1 MAKLDK
7 KIIGLVTDFGAK
19 GHHYVASM
27 KGVILKINPE
37 VDIIDI
43 SHNITPFSIIETSYI
58 VKTTHKYYPEDTVFI
73 VVVDP
78 GVGSS
83 REIVAIK
90 TINNQFFVGPN
101 NGIFSNVFSPD
112 DIDECVTVENHNY
125 FLKPI
130 SKIFHGRDIM
140 APVGAYITKN
150 VPLNNFGP
158 SFNPLKFVKYPLKYE
173 ISPKNKKITCVIQYI
188 DTFGNLTTNMSL
200 QENRILG
207 TSIVLEHGKEIVM
220 LYKNQE
226 YRGKFTS
233 HFESVP
239 PKSILFVKGSSGYL
253 EVSINLG
260 NAAKEI
266 RIELGDEIS
275 FSF

>member
-7 KIIGLVTDFGAK
+7 KIIGLVSDFGAK
-19 GHHYVASM
+19 GQHYVASM
-27 KGVILKINPE
+27 KGVILKINPK
-37 VDIIDI
+37 VKIIDI
-43 SHNITPFSIIETSYI
+43 SHNIAPFSIIETSYI
-58 VKTTHKYYPEDTVFI
+58 VKTTYKYYPEDIVFI

-83 REIVAIK
+83 RKIVAIK
-90 TINNQFFVGPN
+90 TVNNQFFIGPD

-112 DIDECVTVENHNY
+112 EIVECVVVENQKY
-125 FLKPI
+125 FFKPI

-158 SFNPLKFVKYPLKYE
+158 SFNPAKFVKCTLKYE

-200 QENRILG
+200 QENRILE

-233 HFESVP
+233 HFEMVP

-260 NAAKEI
+260 NAAKELG
-266 RIELGDEIS
+266 IELGDEIL
-275 FSF
+275 FSI

>member
-7 KIIGLVTDFGAK
+7 KIIGLVTDFGSK

-27 KGVILKINPE
+27 KGVILKINPK
-37 VDIIDI
+37 VKIIDI
-43 SHNITPFSIIETSYI
+43 SHNIAPFSVIETSYV
-58 VKTTHKYYPEDTVFI
+58 VKTTYKYYPEDTVFI
-73 VVVDP
+73 VIVDP

-90 TINNQFFVGPN
+90 TVNNQFFVGPD

-112 DIDECVTVENHNY
+112 EIVECVVVENQNY
-125 FLKPI
+125 FFKPI

-158 SFNPLKFVKYPLKYE
+158 SFNPSNFVKCPLKYE

-188 DTFGNLTTNMSL
+188 DTFGNLTTNIPL
-200 QENRILG
+200 QKNKILG
-207 TSIVLEHGKEIVM
+207 TSIILEHGKEIVM
-220 LYKNQE
+220 LYKNKE

-239 PKSILFVKGSSGYL
+239 PKSILFVKGSSDYL

-260 NAAKEI
+260 NAVKEI
-266 RIELGDEIS
+266 GIELGDEIL

>member
-1 MAKLDK
+1 
-7 KIIGLVTDFGAK
+7 
-19 GHHYVASM
+19 
-27 KGVILKINPE
+27 
-37 VDIIDI
+37 
-43 SHNITPFSIIETSYI
+43 
-58 VKTTHKYYPEDTVFI
+58 
-73 VVVDP
+73 
-78 GVGSS
+78 
-83 REIVAIK
+83 
-90 TINNQFFVGPN
+90 
-101 NGIFSNVFSPD
+101 
-112 DIDECVTVENHNY
+112 VENQKY
-125 FLKPI
+125 FFKPI

-158 SFNPLKFVKYPLKYE
+158 SFNPSKFVKYPLKYE

-200 QENRILG
+200 QENRITE
-207 TSIVLEHGKEIVM
+207 TSIILEHGKEIVM

-260 NAAKEI
+260 NAAKKVG
-266 RIELGDEIS
+266 IESGDEIS